1 VGVARGIGAATLD
14 THKLNMPNQLP
25 DETRAHKPVLVPNMP
40 NFGAGRTRSV
50 LTLFGTRPEVIKLA
64 PVMRQLERERGF
76 IRTLNVTSGQHSDL
90 LYSFIEMFGIRV
102 DFDLRLM
109 THNQDPAT
117 LCGLVRA
124 GLEKVV
130 KADRPSLILVQGDT
144 TTALAGALFG
154 NEHGIPVAHVE
165 AGLRSGNVLSPCPEE
180 MNRRHITRLA
190 TYHFAATTRNREAL
204 LQEGIRD
211 ENIFTT
217 GNPVVDALQMVL
229 QSAAPLPSSLLAE
242 IEGRKCIVLTT
253 HRRESFGDR
262 LTENLKVL
270 RQFVQEHADVVL
282 LFPVHP
288 NPNVHSAARPIFAD
302 AERIA
307 LIAPLPYGDFI
318 QLLARSWLIV
328 SDSGGIQEEVPSLGK
343 PLLILR
349 ENTERPECIESGLAR
364 LVGGNPKVLME
375 MLEEAY
381 ADNSWVNSVHKVPNP
396 FGKGQSAERI
406 VSCVVE
412 LLKQMHSTVE
422 RREWSAFFKSS

>member
-1 VGVARGIGAATLD
+1 VGVARGTAAVALD
-14 THKLNMPNQLP
+14 TYKLSMSNQLP
-25 DETRAHKPVLVPNMP
+25 DETRAQNPVLVPDLP
-40 NFGAGRTRSV
+40 DFGVGRSV

-109 THNQDPAT
+109 RHNQDPAT

-130 KADRPSLILVQGDT
+130 KADQPSLILVQGDT

-190 TYHFAATTRNREAL
+190 TYHFAATTRNRETL
-204 LQEGIRD
+204 LQEGIRE

-229 QSAAPLPSSLLAE
+229 QSAAPLPSSLLAR

-262 LTENLKVL
+262 LAANLRVL

-288 NPNVHSAARPIFAD
+288 NPNVHSPARQIFAEV
-302 AERIA
+302 ERVVMIP
-307 LIAPLPYGDFI
+307 PLPYGDFI

-364 LVGGNPKVLME
+364 LVGGSPTVLMS
-375 MLEEAY
+375 MLKEAY
-381 ADNSWVNSVHKVPNP
+381 RENSWVNSVHKVPNP

-406 VSCVVE
+406 VRCVVE
-412 LLKQMHSTVE
+412 LLRRMPSPVE
-422 RREWSAFFKSS
+422 RREWSASFKSS

>member
-1 VGVARGIGAATLD
+1 
-14 THKLNMPNQLP
+14 MSNQLP
-25 DETRAHKPVLVPNMP
+25 DKTSAQTPALIPAMPTR
-40 NFGAGRTRSV
+40 GRTRNV

-64 PVMRQLERERGF
+64 PVIGQLEREREY
-76 IRTLNVTSGQHSDL
+76 IRTVNVTSGQHSDL
-90 LYSFIEMFGIRV
+90 LYSVIEMFGIRV
-102 DFDLRLM
+102 DFDMRLM
-109 THNQDPAT
+109 THDQNPAM

-124 GLEKVV
+124 GLHTII
-130 KADRPSLILVQGDT
+130 KADRPDLILVQGDT

-154 NEHGIPVAHVE
+154 NEYCIPVAHVE

-204 LQEGIRD
+204 LQEGIP
-211 ENIFTT
+211 EETIFTT

-229 QSAAPLPSSLLAE
+229 QSAVPLPSTLLAQ

-270 RQFVQEHADVVL
+270 RQFVQEHTDVVL

-288 NPNVHSAARPIFAD
+288 NPNVHSPARQIFAD
-302 AERIA
+302 ADRIA
-307 LIAPLPYGDFI
+307 LISPLPYGDFI

-364 LVGGNPKVLME
+364 LVGGNPKVLMG

-396 FGKGQSAERI
+396 FGNGQSAERI
-406 VSCVVE
+406 ARHVIE
-412 LLKQMHSTVE
+412 LLKQMQSTIE
-422 RREWSAFFKSS
+422 RREWNAFFKSS